1 MANRIKYNTRGERIM
16 RKVYYEDF
24 DPDGNHP
31 PKY

>member
-1 MANRIKYNTRGERIM
+1 MATITETERIM

>member
-1 MANRIKYNTRGERIM
+1 MLTIKETERIM

>member
-1 MANRIKYNTRGERIM
+1 MTMAAIKETERIM

-24 DPDGNHP
+24 DPDGNHS

>member
-1 MANRIKYNTRGERIM
+1 MTTIKETERII
-16 RKVYYEDF
+16 RKVYEEDF